1 MSMQFNKLV
10 QFSLLV
16 KAGNRLR
23 EFNFR
28 KLRSSGD
35 ELLDVNVCNER
46 GDRIYF
52 TMQKKEK
59 DWKIV
64 PDHVPEWIGNNEQS
78 LQNAIE
84 EELKN
89 W

>member
-1 MSMQFNKLV
+1 MQFSKLV

>member
-1 MSMQFNKLV
+1 MPIQFHKLV

-16 KAGNRLR
+16 KADNRLR

-28 KLRSSGD
+28 KLRNPD
-35 ELLDVNVCNER
+35 EELLSVNVCNER
-46 GDRIYF
+46 GDRIF
-52 TMQKKEK
+52 FNMQKKEN

-64 PDHVPEWIGNNEQS
+64 PDHVPEWIGKNEQN
-78 LQNAIE
+78 LRKAIE